1 VEFGFASEQEN
12 LRGEVHDFLED
23 EVRRGLWQPQCD
35 AWIQGFDP
43 AFTKRVAA
51 KGWIGLT
58 WPRAY
63 GGHER
68 SYVDRLIVTEEMLRF
83 GAPAALHWFADR
95 QIGGG
100 ILRYGNDAQKQE
112 FLPRIMAGELY
123 VGLGMSEPEAGSDL
137 ASLTTKAEL
146 QGDCFVVNGQK
157 TWTSGGSF
165 INYIDL
171 FARTDPQAP
180 KHKGITEFLV
190 PMDLPGISRIP
201 MIDITG
207 TEAWNDIF
215 FDNVRVPRECVI
227 GEVNKGFYHVVEELA
242 YERGG
247 MERLMGNYPLYDAL
261 RRYVVETKHNSR
273 RLIDDPRVRVSMAE
287 LEVEF
292 EVGRLLMYRAA
303 SVMDEGRPPTVEAS
317 VSKIHGT
324 TFEQRLANL
333 VVTLLGPSGPL
344 QGWSPLSAMRGLPMH
359 SYLASKGYSLQAGS
373 TEVLKNIIA
382 GRALGLPTQ

>member
-1 VEFGFASEQEN
+1 MEFGFTVEQET
-12 LRGEVHDFLED
+12 LRREVRDFLED
-23 EVRRGLWQPQCD
+23 ELRRGLWQPQCD

-58 WPRAY
+58 WPRSY

-68 SYVDRLIVTEEMLRF
+68 SYIDRLIVTEEMLRF

-100 ILRYGNDAQKQE
+100 ILRYGNEAQKQE
-112 FLPRIMAGELY
+112 FLPLIMRGELY

-137 ASLTTKAEL
+137 ASLTTRAEL

-171 FARTDPQAP
+171 FARTDFQAP

-190 PMDLPGISRIP
+190 PMNLPGISRIP

-227 GEVNKGFYHVVEELA
+227 GELNKGFYHVVEELA

-261 RRYVVETKHNSR
+261 RRFVVETKRNGK
-273 RLIDDPRVRVSMAE
+273 RLIDDPRIRATMAE

-317 VSKIHGT
+317 VSKVHGT
-324 TFEQRLANL
+324 GFEQKLANL
-333 VVTLLGPSGPL
+333 VMTLLGPYGPL
-344 QGWSPLSAMRGLPMH
+344 KGWAPLAAMRGLPAH